1 MKQVIPVTI
10 VSGFLGS
17 GKTTLLSNL
26 LKELKSPR
34 LAVLVNEFGEVSMDG
49 TILKDAV
56 QTKFTKIYELS
67 DRLVAYSPNDN
78 FIPTMKML
86 IESKHFIDHI
96 FIETSGLAL
105 PTAAMQAIS
114 NPELNEHFI
123 LDAAF
128 VVVDT
133 PRLLNE
139 EFGAG
144 TPAGA
149 IFAQQLESADV
160 VVLNKIDD
168 LDERSLLI
176 AEKSIRASAPGVRF
190 IELAVNGR
198 LDPRTAVGLRLNQ
211 PTYNFS
217 AHGASVARPSRGA
230 QASGHVHSGLEPHEH
245 GIATHEHVHEHDP
258 GWLSFT
264 LRSEHPQNQNGLTS
278 AVRLI
283 ADAEPLL
290 RAKGFA
296 CMDDGAQRILL
307 QAVRNRVLLTP
318 APVKDPGHTDGH
330 SHNDDHP
337 HSHNDDHPHSHH
349 HKHDGDHE
357 HPQTSAEIVFIGY
370 HLDRQKVTALMNEL
384 TATKWE

>member
-1 MKQVIPVTI
+1 MKHVIPVTI

-78 FIPTMKML
+78 FIPTMKIL
-86 IESKHFIDHI
+86 
-96 FIETSGLAL
+96 IETSGLAL
-105 PTAAMQAIS
+105 PTAAMQVIR
-114 NPELNEHFI
+114 NPELNDHFI

-168 LDERSLLI
+168 LDERSLL
-176 AEKSIRASAPGVRF
+176 
-190 IELAVNGR
+190 
-198 LDPRTAVGLRLNQ
+198 
-211 PTYNFS
+211 
-217 AHGASVARPSRGA
+217 VA
-230 QASGHVHSGLEPHEH
+230 
-245 GIATHEHVHEHDP
+245 
-258 GWLSFT
+258 
-264 LRSEHPQNQNGLTS
+264 
-278 AVRLI
+278 
-283 ADAEPLL
+283 
-290 RAKGFA
+290 
-296 CMDDGAQRILL
+296 
-307 QAVRNRVLLTP
+307 
-318 APVKDPGHTDGH
+318 
-330 SHNDDHP
+330 
-337 HSHNDDHPHSHH
+337 
-349 HKHDGDHE
+349 
-357 HPQTSAEIVFIGY
+357 
-370 HLDRQKVTALMNEL
+370 
-384 TATKWE
+384 